1 MMKEYTC
8 KHCGEYIIYMERAG
22 IWVHED
28 GLSQKCNIYPI
39 PVATPSDG
47 PDSEGLFQQR

>member
-1 MMKEYTC
+1 MIKEYTC

-39 PVATPSDG
+39 PVAEPKSIG
-47 PDSEGLFQQR
+47 IFQQRDM